1 MALAALAALGTR
13 VPIVFARRVD
23 TPLNA
28 GRATRLKYA
37 RARRIISVSRA
48 AVAGLVEAGVD
59 PSRVDVI
66 PSGIPLGRCITP
78 ASRELLAGLGV
89 PPDVP
94 LAVQVSALVRHKNP
108 LGFVH
113 AIAAARRRVPA
124 LHALLVGEGPLRE
137 EAAREVRAL
146 GLETAVHLTGFR
158 TDPEAL
164 TAAADVVVLSSVAQE
179 GTPGVLM
186 DAMALGR
193 PVAAMA
199 AGGVPEVVEQG
210 VSGIVVP
217 IGDSEALGDAIAEI
231 VSDPAR
237 ASRMGAAGVERA
249 KCFDIQRTVDRTIE
263 VYRSL
268 LAESER

>member
-1 MALAALAALGTR
+1 
-13 VPIVFARRVD
+13 
-23 TPLNA
+23 
-28 GRATRLKYA
+28 
-37 RARRIISVSRA
+37 
-48 AVAGLVEAGVD
+48 
-59 PSRVDVI
+59 
-66 PSGIPLGRCITP
+66 
-78 ASRELLAGLGV
+78 LGV

-146 GLETAVHLTGFR
+146 GLENAVHLTGFR

-237 ASRMGAAGVERA
+237 AARMGAAGVERA